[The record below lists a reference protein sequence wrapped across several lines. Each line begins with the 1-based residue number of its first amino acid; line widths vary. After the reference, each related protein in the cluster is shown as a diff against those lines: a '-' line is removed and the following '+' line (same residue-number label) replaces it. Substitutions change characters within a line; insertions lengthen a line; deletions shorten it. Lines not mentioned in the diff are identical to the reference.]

1 MKIFTGIAIAT
12 FLHLSAIAQVSLPY
26 YSGFDNSNQQEGWT
40 EYKTASLEF
49 SHWNIASA
57 NAFSDPNCISHDYSP
72 ATGITLTDNWFVSP
86 GFSIETGGTLDS
98 IRYMFS
104 GFSTPLEGDTIGV
117 YLLNGSQNPELAT
130 SIQLL
135 LDFRGEEY
143 ITDFQYRQKSDIALP
158 PSPGLSY
165 IGIRYRNT
173 DCSSKWL
180 TVNFDNI
187 AVNGNPL
194 GLTEISEGNI
204 RVFPNPTS
212 EFLTISADFDIESV
226 QLFNSL
232 GQLVYSKRSY
242 ITNKPIALNH
252 LSKGLHVIVI
262 NSENKEYSH
271 KILLE

>member
-1 MKIFTGIAIAT
+1 MKIFTGIAIAI
-12 FLHLSAIAQVSLPY
+12 FLHLAAIAQVSLPY
-26 YSGFDNSNQQEGWT
+26 YSGFDDSNQQEGWT
-40 EYKTASLEF
+40 EYKTASLQF
-49 SHWNIASA
+49 SHWNYASA
-57 NAFSDPNCISHDYSP
+57 GGFSAPNSISHDYSP
-72 ATGITLTDNWFVSP
+72 STGISLTDNWFVSP

-104 GFSTPLEGDTIGV
+104 GFSVPLEGDTIGV
-117 YLLNGSQNPELAT
+117 YLLNGSQDPELAT

-143 ITDFQYRQKSDIALP
+143 IADFQYRLKSNIALTS
-158 PSPGLSY
+158 SPGISY

-180 TVNFDNI
+180 TVSFDNV

-194 GLTEISEGNI
+194 GVTDISEANI

-212 EFLTISADFDIESV
+212 EFLNISADFDIESV

-232 GQLVYSKRSY
+232 GQLVYSNRSY
-242 ITNKPIALNH
+242 ITNQPIALNH

-262 NSENKEYSH
+262 NSGSKEYSH

>member
-12 FLHLSAIAQVSLPY
+12 FLHLAAIAQVSLPY
-26 YSGFDNSNQQEGWT
+26 NSGFDNSNQQEGWT

-117 YLLNGSQNPELAT
+117 YLLNGSQDPELAT

-143 ITDFQYRQKSDIALP
+143 ITDFEYRQKSDIALP
-158 PSPGLSY
+158 PAPGLSY

-180 TVNFDNI
+180 TVAFDNV

-194 GLTEISEGNI
+194 GVNDISEGNI

-262 NSENKEYSH
+262 NSGNREYSH
-271 KILLE
+271 RILLE